1 MAHPKELTIRAS
13 RVPNRNSIYIFGDL
27 FGDNPDTCMRADKL
41 RLVPSKLYLSDD
53 ITSMCT
59 ITQEAA
65 QLLIDDLYKLGFRA
79 STDEGDPV

>member
-13 RVPNRNSIYIFGDL
+13 RVPDRNSIYIFGDL
-27 FGDNPDTCMRADKL
+27 FGDNPDTL

-65 QLLIDDLYKLGFRA
+65 QQLYDDLYKLGFRA

>member
-13 RVPNRNSIYIFGDL
+13 RVPDRNSIYIFGDL

-65 QLLIDDLYKLGFRA
+65 QQLYDDLYKLGFRA